1 MAEDK
6 HDTDTLIIEKYGYR
20 PTESPSQTP
29 PTGKDEGKGKA
40 GECEKGGQTESDG
53 TSASG
58 GSQSSESGA

>member
-6 HDTDTLIIEKYGYR
+6 RDTNKLIIEKYGYR

-40 GECEKGGQTESDG
+40 GESEKGGQTESG
-53 TSASG
+53 GGLASG
-58 GSQSSESGA
+58 GSQSSGSDA